1 MTIRQALAEGAE
13 RLARAGIEEAKL
25 DAALLLAHLTGEE
38 RLRMQLDAGR
48 ELAPERYATY
58 DAMLRR
64 RQAREPLQYIV
75 GETEF
80 MGLTFAVRPGALIP
94 RQDTEILCEQA
105 LLRLTPGMRVLDI
118 GTGSGALAVS
128 LARLCPGALV
138 TAVDVSEE
146 ALSLAREN
154 AARLG
159 ACVRFVRSDCF
170 SALGGERFDMIVSN
184 PPYIPPWEMAELMP
198 EVRFEPELALDGGED
213 GLAFYRRIASQAREH
228 LLPGGFLMFEIGWQQ
243 RDDVSAIVKEHIG
256 EPFALRDYG
265 GNWRVV
271 GAALAKRPPED
282 GE

>member
-1 MTIRQALAEGAE
+1 MTIRQALSEGKE
-13 RLARAGIEEAKL
+13 RLERAGIEEAKL
-25 DAALLLAHLTGEE
+25 DAALLLSFLTGEE

-48 ELAPERYATY
+48 ELAPEVFAAY

-75 GETEF
+75 GEADF

-128 LARLCPGALV
+128 LARLCPGARV
-138 TAVDVSEE
+138 TAIDVSEE

-154 AARLG
+154 AARLS

-170 SALGGERFDMIVSN
+170 SALDGERFDMIVSN
-184 PPYIPPWEMAELMP
+184 PPYIPPWEMAQLMP

-213 GLAFYRRIASQAREH
+213 GLIFYRRIASQAREH
-228 LLPGGFLMFEIGWQQ
+228 LLPGGFLLFEIGWQQ
-243 RDDVSAIVKEHIG
+243 RDSVSAIVKKHIG

-271 GAALAKRPPED
+271 GAALPK
-282 GE
+282 